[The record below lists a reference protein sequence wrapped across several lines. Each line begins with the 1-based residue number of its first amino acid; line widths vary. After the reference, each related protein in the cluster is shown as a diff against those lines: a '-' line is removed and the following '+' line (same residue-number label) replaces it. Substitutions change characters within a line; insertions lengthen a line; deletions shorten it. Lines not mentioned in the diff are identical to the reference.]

1 MTMKAIA
8 LPGATRKNIRDK
20 TGKPGVYRKKE
31 NRNPDVPP
39 AWEIGNASSFAKARS
54 IAMERICLD
63 PDLGGK
69 AKAVLAHSLKRMN
82 HWDQWSCFVSIPVLA
97 EDAGAHPATCWRAIH
112 DADGV
117 YISTKVDWRSGNQQY
132 PSTHI
137 TIHPDITH
145 AILPLANMRGVEGG
159 PLASM
164 RQTARMDA
172 IDRSQICEENFLHLT
187 SIKELPPD
195 FESGFEGKE
204 EKKEGNRDRLL
215 EFQNLDTRKRG
226 NREERFLPK
235 SSALCRDLEFLQG
248 QEIRVE
254 ADGGYSG
261 RWFDAREL
269 AAALGVEDVPQQGSK
284 E

>member
-8 LPGATRKNIRDK
+8 ALGAARKDSVDK
-20 TGKPGVYRKKE
+20 ASKPGVYRKKE
-31 NRNPDVPP
+31 SRNPDVPC

-54 IAMERICLD
+54 IAMERVCLD
-63 PDLGGK
+63 PNLGGK
-69 AKAVLAHSLKRMN
+69 AKVVLANCLKRMN
-82 HWDQWSCFVSIPVLA
+82 CHEQWSCFVSIPLLA
-97 EDAGAHPATCWRAIH
+97 EDSGTHPATCWRAIH

-117 YISTKVDWRSGNQQY
+117 YIATKLEWRSDSQPY

-137 TIHPDITH
+137 TIHPNITT
-145 AILPLANMRGVEGG
+145 PLANMRGVEGG

-187 SIKELPPD
+187 SINELPPD
-195 FESGFEGKE
+195 FESGFERKE

-215 EFQNLDTRKRG
+215 EFQNLTTRKRG

-235 SSALCRDLEFLQG
+235 DSLLCRYLEQLQG
-248 QEIRVE
+248 CGILAE
-254 ADGGYSG
+254 ADGGYTG

-269 AAALGVEDVPQQGSK
+269 AAKLRLEDIPQKGNS